1 MSYIEDLYKPYD
13 PEVDDD
19 LILRQAFYEL
29 DITRRKP
36 GVKLASKVN
45 TEKAKK
51 WHDICSECF
60 PSDEIILDTSTM
72 AFLDTILTRMGL
84 GSIENTYS
92 IPDDI
97 IISKNVPLPNIILRT
112 DAETERSYRF
122 VLDGDDLYLIDTM
135 DFAKEYGWDHDR
147 FGAPVFMINRF
158 LHHDHYYDTDFE
170 EVYVSDDR
178 LDPHNTELSV
188 TRKIHLMNLYRS
200 RYSFATVLLRCWY
213 AIQVLLL
220 HPNFVK
226 SDILKRDRKVKISEN
241 ELLLKKSPKR
251 KAYYIKRESINTDIF
266 KRNEF
271 SRKTMCWYVIGHY
284 RKHGD
289 GKTWVN
295 GYWKGPLRNA
305 KQNLD
310 DGRERVIKE
319 V

>member
-1 MSYIEDLYKPYD
+1 MSYIEDLYKAYD
-13 PEVDDD
+13 PEVNDD
-19 LILRQAFYEL
+19 LTLRQAFYEL

-36 GVKLASKVN
+36 GVKLGSKVN
-45 TEKAKK
+45 TEKARK
-51 WHDICSECF
+51 WHDICSKCF

-72 AFLDTILTRMGL
+72 AFLDTILIRMGF
-84 GSIENTYS
+84 GSIENTYT

-97 IISKNVPLPNIILRT
+97 VVSKNVPLPNIILRT
-112 DAETERSYRF
+112 DTETERSYRF
-122 VLDGDDLYLIDTM
+122 VLDGDDLYLVD
-135 DFAKEYGWDHDR
+135 GWDNAR

-158 LHHDHYYDTDFE
+158 LHHDHYYSTDFE
-170 EVYVSDDR
+170 EVYVSNNQ

-188 TRKIHLMNLYRS
+188 TRKIRLMDLYKT

-241 ELLLKKSPKR
+241 KLLLKKHTKR
-251 KAYYIKRESINTDIF
+251 KAYYIKRETINADIF
-266 KRNEF
+266 KRKEF

-310 DGRERVIKE
+310 NGRERVIKG